1 MKSLKEGLPV
11 IWGLIAIIGAYGLAA
26 AILHAAYAKHRRRS
40 GMACTTFVLIM
51 RNNELQ
57 VEWYLRSLLFVSRLR
72 GRKIQIAVSD
82 EGSEDDT
89 LAIVRRL
96 AAGKEEGVIRILD
109 SSVESYLAAHPNDP
123 IVIHRIPQ
131 GGNGEGLAVLWG

>member
-1 MKSLKEGLPV
+1 M
-11 IWGLIAIIGAYGLAA
+11 IWGLIVIIGAYGLAA
-26 AILHAAYAKHRRRS
+26 AILHAAYAVKRRRR
-40 GMACTTFVLIM
+40 GGLACTTFVLIT

-72 GRKIQIAVSD
+72 GRKIEIAVSD
-82 EGSEDDT
+82 EDSEDET

-96 AAGKEEGVIRILD
+96 AAGKEEGVIRVLD
-109 SSVESYLAAHPNDP
+109 SSVESYLADHPNDP
-123 IVIHRIPQ
+123 IVIHRISQ

>member
-1 MKSLKEGLPV
+1 M

-26 AILHAAYAKHRRRS
+26 AILHAVYAVKHPQRS
-40 GMACTTFVLIM
+40 GEACTTFLLITC
-51 RNNELQ
+51 NNELQ

-82 EGSEDDT
+82 EGSEDET

-96 AAGKEEGVIRILD
+96 AAGKEEGVVRILE
-109 SSVESYLAAHPNDP
+109 STVESYLTDHPNDP

>member
-1 MKSLKEGLPV
+1 MIL
-11 IWGLIAIIGAYGLAA
+11 GLIAIIGAYGLAA
-26 AILHAAYAKHRRRS
+26 ASLHAGYALQRRKR
-40 GMACTTFVLIM
+40 GKLACTTLLLIT
-51 RNNELQ
+51 RNNELH

-82 EGSEDDT
+82 EDSEDDT

-96 AAGKEEGVIRILD
+96 AAGKEAGVIRILD
-109 SSVESYLAAHPNDP
+109 CSVESYLAEHPQDP

-131 GGNGEGLAVLWG
+131 GGNGEGLAVLQW

>member
-1 MKSLKEGLPV
+1 M
-11 IWGLIAIIGAYGLAA
+11 IWGLLAIFGAYGLAA
-26 AILHAAYAKHRRRS
+26 AILHTAYAIKQRR
-40 GMACTTFVLIM
+40 GGVVGTTFLLIT

-72 GRKIQIAVSD
+72 GRKIHIAVSD

-96 AAGKEEGVIRILD
+96 AAGKEAGVIRILD
-109 SSVESYLAAHPNDP
+109 SSVEAYLADHPNDP
-123 IVIHRIPQ
+123 IVIHRIPH

>member
-1 MKSLKEGLPV
+1 M
-11 IWGLIAIIGAYGLAA
+11 IWGLLAIIGAYGLAA
-26 AILHAAYAKHRRRS
+26 AILHGAYAVKHRR
-40 GMACTTFVLIM
+40 GGAACTTFLLIT

-89 LAIVRRL
+89 LAIIRKL
-96 AAGKEEGVIRILD
+96 AAGKEAGIIRILD
-109 SSVESYLAAHPNDP
+109 SSVESYLSDHPYDP